1 MHVVSV
7 HAKEYQLHSYIHIH
21 VYIYRKKPTEN
32 EVAGVEERKE
42 DVEYTCGGGQIFQ
55 EPCLVYVEVKVQ

>member
-1 MHVVSV
+1 MWSS
-7 HAKEYQLHSYIHIH
+7 YMQRNINYIHIH
-21 VYIYRKKPTEN
+21 VYIYRKKPTED

-42 DVEYTCGGGQIFQ
+42 DVEYTCGGQIFQ

>member
-1 MHVVSV
+1 MHVVFI

-21 VYIYRKKPTEN
+21 VYIYRKKPTED

-42 DVEYTCGGGQIFQ
+42 DVEYTCGGQIFQ